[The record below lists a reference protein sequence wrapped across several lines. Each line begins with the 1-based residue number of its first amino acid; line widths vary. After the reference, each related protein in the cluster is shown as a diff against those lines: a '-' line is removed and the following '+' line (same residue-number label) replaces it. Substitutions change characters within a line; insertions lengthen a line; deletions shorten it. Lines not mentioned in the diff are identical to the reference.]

1 MRSFQALIACLCFAL
16 PAFAVPSPKVAKAT
30 DGIFAAFQSHPLVG
44 LGEWHGMAQ
53 ELDFYSTLVR
63 DPRFAREVGNVVL
76 ETGDAAQQA
85 VVDRYVNGEN
95 VPYIEL
101 RKVWTDTVGWFPTVL
116 PLGSINFYAAIRA
129 INLRLPPQNRIKV
142 WLGEPPIDWPQVKT
156 KADWLPIEDQ
166 RDNHP
171 VALIER
177 EILGKGKKALV
188 IYGAD
193 HFGVYPRGIVPFG
206 PPELVARRP
215 ANIRAQLDERH
226 PGSLYVVLP
235 YVGYTTKACA
245 DRVEKHI
252 KKIPV
257 PSLISPIRGS
267 SLEKD
272 ILRPGC
278 APLAIPPEWSPE
290 QLKLVVPNYVGLHS
304 DALLY
309 LGPRKSLTQSPNVP
323 DLYLDLDFRAEIDR
337 RNRLRTGTGGN
348 AIPDPAGNP
357 ASPKP
362 FFEN

>member
-129 INLRLPPQNRIKV
+129 INLRLLPQNRIKV

-278 APLAIPPEWSPE
+278 APLAIPPRMVARTIEAGRTKLCRPAQRCAALSGTAQIVDTKSERSRPLSRLGLSRGDRSEESPE
-290 QLKLVVPNYVGLHS
+290 DWHRGQCDTRPG
-304 DALLY
+304 
-309 LGPRKSLTQSPNVP
+309 RKSCFAQAV
-323 DLYLDLDFRAEIDR
+323 F
-337 RNRLRTGTGGN
+337 
-348 AIPDPAGNP
+348 
-357 ASPKP
+357 
-362 FFEN
+362 